1 MTRPNGIA
9 MAKPVQSSISDE
21 VLMSL
26 RRLIRAIDLHSRYL
40 SKHFG
45 LTGPQLIILREL
57 IKAGEMSPGELA
69 SSVSLSQATVTGIT
83 DRLEKRRLIT
93 KTKNK
98 MDRRRVVIRPT
109 EACLKLLAQAPPPI
123 QESFLNQFDQLKDW
137 EQSMILSS
145 LQRLVQMVDAKDI
158 NAEAVLAAGPIGVM
172 PEDTGSPTL

>member
-1 MTRPNGIA
+1 

-21 VLMSL
+21 VLISL

-57 IKAGEMSPGELA
+57 SRVEEMSLGEVA
-69 SSVSLSQATVTGIT
+69 ASVSLSQATITGIT

-93 KTKNK
+93 KTKSEV
-98 MDRRRVVIRPT
+98 DRRRVIIQPT
-109 EACLKLLAQAPPPI
+109 EACRRLLAQAPPPI
-123 QESFLNQFDQLKDW
+123 QESFLNQFDKLKDW

-145 LQRLVQMVDAKDI
+145 LQRLVQMVGAKDI
-158 NAEAVLAAGPIGVM
+158 NAEPVLAAGPIGVM
-172 PEDTGSPTL
+172 PENTG